1 MKTIIYEYID
11 KNDRS
16 HIMTG
21 VGSEKAFEY
30 QIHNNAIQ
38 ILRVIE
44 KNYST
49 REYTSLITM
58 QQEELLYTLGKIK
71 RDNKLNMFYPN

>member
-16 HIMTG
+16 QLMTWIW
-21 VGSEKAFEY
+21 SEKAFEY
-30 QIHNNAIQ
+30 QIQNNAIQ
-38 ILRVIE
+38 ILRVLE

-58 QQEELLYTLGKIK
+58 WKEELLYTLAKIK
-71 RDNKLNMFYPN
+71 KTEKLHMFYPN